1 MEDKTAVDVTADFKS
16 YQDRVT
22 SALVEI
28 TRSAGKVAT
37 QDVSFHRSGGT
48 ECAKSFDS
56 CDIHL
61 LKLTNRLLKAVTKDS
76 STKTPPNLRTH
87 EHVEDN
93 WRKIVDVVDDLLEK
107 ADASLDEFNGV
118 IKRMSPQQPSTPEPT
133 SSRNRNGAATSNAN
147 ILKPQAR
154 FEHEVDNFDTSPW
167 KPLLKTKPHAIIPL
181 EQAIGSDENG
191 YVWSSYRLNRD
202 VIRG

>member
-1 MEDKTAVDVTADFKS
+1 MAVDVTTDFKA

-28 TRSAGKVAT
+28 TRSASKVAA
-37 QDVSFHRSGGT
+37 QDISFHRSGGT
-48 ECAKSFDS
+48 ESSKLFDS
-56 CDIHL
+56 CDAHL
-61 LKLTNRLLKAVTKDS
+61 LRLTNRLLKAVTRDS
-76 STKTPPNLRTH
+76 STKAPPNLQTH

-118 IKRMSPQQPSTPEPT
+118 IKRMSPQQAGTPEPT
-133 SSRNRNGAATSNAN
+133 PLKTRNGAALGSAN

-154 FEHEVDNFDTSPW
+154 FEHKVNNFDTSPW

-181 EQAIGSDENG
+181 DQAIGSGENG
-191 YVWSSYRLNRD
+191 
-202 VIRG
+202 